1 MGEELAGTAKLILE
15 MRTINKSFGA
25 FKALNDV
32 SLSVNKGEILALLGE
47 NGAGKSTLMKI
58 LSGVHIATSGN
69 IVFDGEVRNINSVS
83 EAMRLGIVLIHQE
96 LNLLDNLDIAGN
108 IFLGREPLKAFKIID
123 RQKLYADADE
133 LLKLFGLKISSKT
146 SVGQLS
152 IAEQQLIEI
161 IKALSQDARIIIMD
175 EPTSSL
181 TQKET
186 EILFEIIYNL
196 KSKGVTVI
204 YISHRLNEVITIADR
219 AVVLKDGRNSGELN
233 RADINHDNL
242 IRLMIGRNIFK
253 TETEL
258 WDYDKQVSFNARDL
272 STYRYPNSK
281 VNLNVTGGEILGISG
296 LVGAGRTELVNTFF
310 GIHAAAEGSIAIN
323 GEDIVIKTP
332 QDAIAKG
339 IFLIPED
346 RRIQGIILSMDV
358 VQNTTLPNLKEN
370 SFFSI
375 INPKKERRLTTQKN
389 ADLNVKAASLNTLLK
404 DMSGGNQQ
412 KVAIS
417 KWLTRKPSLLIF
429 DEPTR
434 GVDIGAK
441 AEIYE
446 IMRNLAKTGVMIIVV
461 SSDMEEIINISH
473 RIVVMHEGKITGEL
487 YPADF
492 TEENIMRHAVGL

>member
-1 MGEELAGTAKLILE
+1 
-15 MRTINKSFGA
+15 
-25 FKALNDV
+25 
-32 SLSVNKGEILALLGE
+32 
-47 NGAGKSTLMKI
+47 
-58 LSGVHIATSGN
+58 
-69 IVFDGEVRNINSVS
+69 
-83 EAMRLGIVLIHQE
+83 
-96 LNLLDNLDIAGN
+96 
-108 IFLGREPLKAFKIID
+108 
-123 RQKLYADADE
+123 
-133 LLKLFGLKISSKT
+133 
-146 SVGQLS
+146 
-152 IAEQQLIEI
+152 
-161 IKALSQDARIIIMD
+161 
-175 EPTSSL
+175 
-181 TQKET
+181 
-186 EILFEIIYNL
+186 
-196 KSKGVTVI
+196 
-204 YISHRLNEVITIADR
+204 
-219 AVVLKDGRNSGELN
+219 
-233 RADINHDNL
+233 
-242 IRLMIGRNIFK
+242 MIGRNIFK